1 MTPLHKNL
9 RIDDLPPYV
18 LGEVAHA
25 VSEKRSSGY
34 DVIDLS
40 QLNPNLG
47 PEPHAIDKLVQAVLQ
62 PHNHRYS
69 SSQGISKLR
78 KVVADRYEQAF
89 RVSLDPESEV
99 VVTLGTKEGLA
110 HLLLAIG
117 NAGDTV
123 LIPTPTYPIHT
134 ASVFVAGAHSLGI
147 PLYRESD
154 AGEGADGMLTAKS
167 EGFFRRL
174 EQRVESTWPKPKVL
188 LLNFPHNPTTTVV
201 SSCFY
206 ERIVDF
212 AIRHSLF
219 VVNDFAYADIC
230 FDGYKAPSILE
241 VPRAKEVAVEFY
253 SLSKGLSV
261 PGWRMAFCVGNPRL
275 VAALKKIKSYMDS
288 GAFQPLQIAATS
300 LLVQAEKVTKET
312 QSTYQARRDVLY
324 HGLRELGFC
333 VRYPKSTMFLWAD
346 VPKEYAGL
354 GSVGFSKY
362 LLEKCSVA
370 VCPGLGFGS
379 DGEGALRFALVEP
392 EHRLRQGLANMSE
405 LFKVK
410 EQVHAR

>member
-1 MTPLHKNL
+1 MSPQHKNL

-18 LGEVAHA
+18 LGELAHA
-25 VSEKRSSGY
+25 VSEKRSSGI

-47 PEPHAIDKLVQAVLQ
+47 PEPHGVDKLVQAVLQ

-69 SSQGISKLR
+69 SSQGILKLR
-78 KVVADRYEQAF
+78 KVVAERYEKAF
-89 RVSLDPESEV
+89 RVSLDPENEV

-134 ASVFVAGAHSLGI
+134 ASVFVAGAHSLGV

-154 AGEGADGMLTAKS
+154 GEQGSERMLTAKS

-174 EQRVESTWPKPKVL
+174 EQRVEATWPKPKVL

-201 SSCFY
+201 SKCFY
-206 ERIVDF
+206 ERVVDF

-230 FDGYKAPSILE
+230 FDEFKAPSILE
-241 VPRAKEVAVEFY
+241 IPRAKEVAVEFY

-300 LLVQAEKVTKET
+300 LISQAEKVTKET

-324 HGLRELGFC
+324 QGLIDLGFY
-333 VRYPKSTMFLWAD
+333 VSLPKATMFLWAH
-346 VPKEYAGL
+346 VPKEYARV
-354 GSVGFSKY
+354 GSVEFSKY

-370 VCPGLGFGS
+370 VCPGLGFGT
-379 DGEGALRFALVEP
+379 DGEGFLRFALVEP
-392 EHRLRQGLANMSE
+392 EHRMRQGLANMSQI
-405 LFKVK
+405 FTTK